1 MCQLRSPHSRTGL
14 QMCLRSELSLLP
26 SLQIH
31 MLAATPKSTAFAL
44 NHALENQMDSAS
56 LYSALN
62 AACPD
67 EFSKVYFLSNK
78 GFT

>member
-31 MLAATPKSTAFAL
+31 MLAATPKSTAVEL
-44 NHALENQMDSAS
+44 DHASENQIDSAS

-62 AACPD
+62 AACPHK
-67 EFSKVYFLSNK
+67 SSRVYFLPNK
-78 GFT
+78 RFT